1 MIQSIIAQRRFS
13 GANWTFIEHLS
24 GGGED
29 VLETEVWIIKDTIF
43 VKVAAYGDKNWRDIL
58 KEREEEERK
67 KAGL

>member
-1 MIQSIIAQRRFS
+1 MLQI
-13 GANWTFIEHLS
+13 
-24 GGGED
+24 
-29 VLETEVWIIKDTIF
+29 VKDTIF